1 MNRTA
6 LAWIE
11 EESIGQHINSTV
23 CEDDVL
29 LLMVLNAYAEAGI
42 A

>member
-6 LAWIE
+6 RAWIE
-11 EESIGQHINSTV
+11 EESFEQPIESAV
-23 CEDDVL
+23 SEDEVL

>member
-1 MNRTA
+1 MNRTM
-6 LAWIE
+6 WIE
-11 EESIGQHINSTV
+11 EDSIGQHLNSAV
-23 CEDDVL
+23 SEDDVL

>member
-11 EESIGQHINSTV
+11 EEAMGQCIYSAV
-23 CEDDVL
+23 CEDEVL
-29 LLMVLNAYAEAGI
+29 LLMVLNAYAEVGI